1 MRGGILAKSIE
12 YWYNHFVDLLQIKQ
26 HPVRCQLS
34 RKQYEKSNT
43 QNRRF
48 DPQACN
54 YACTCRLFDERLR
67 QQEARA
73 DANTGTNAA
82 CNIDADSDA
91 DPHADADAD
100 ANPHAAPYTE
110 TQAETD
116 ALPHSGTDANAHPET
131 GADTDARSIADD
143 YAAAD
148 PVAVRIHQTD
158 YPYLSHSD
166 CPAGCRYESSR
177 KQRFFLRGGR
187 HDALGY
193 MGFL

>member
-1 MRGGILAKSIE
+1 MRSGILAKSIK
-12 YWYNHFVDLLQIKQ
+12 YWYNYFGNFLQIKQ

-73 DANTGTNAA
+73 DANTGTHAA
-82 CNIDADSDA
+82 CNIDADSNTDSNT
-91 DPHADADAD
+91 DSD
-100 ANPHAAPYTE
+100 ANAAPYAKTE
-110 TQAETD
+110 AETD
-116 ALPHSGTDANAHPET
+116 ALPHSGTDANAHPKT
-131 GADTDARSIADD
+131 DADTDARSIADD

-148 PVAVRIHQTD
+148 PVAVRIPQTD
-158 YPYLSHSD
+158 YPYLSDAD

-177 KQRFFLRGGR
+177 KRRFFLRGGR